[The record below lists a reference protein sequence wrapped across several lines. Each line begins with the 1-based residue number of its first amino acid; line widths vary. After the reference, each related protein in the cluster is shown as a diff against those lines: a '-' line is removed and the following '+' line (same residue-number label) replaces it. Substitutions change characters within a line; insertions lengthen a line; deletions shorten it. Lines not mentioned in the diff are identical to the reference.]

1 MKFEDFSNRISEAA
15 KNPDTILGEL
25 PAILKEVEQDFIERD
40 ALMERVTALEDKN
53 RSLQDT
59 NIKLY
64 LAQTGAAD
72 DAENDGGADDELEG
86 MDAVDA
92 FVNNLVNNAKGE

>member
-1 MKFEDFSNRISEAA
+1 MKFEDFSNKINEAA
-15 KNPDTILGEL
+15 KNPDTMLGIL
-25 PAILKEVEQDFIERD
+25 PDILKEVEQDFIERD
-40 ALMERVTALEDKN
+40 ALMERVTVLEDKN

-64 LAQTGAAD
+64 LAQTGEASEDPED
-72 DAENDGGADDELEG
+72 DTEELEG

-92 FVNNLVNNAKGE
+92 FVNKIMNDESEGK

>member
-1 MKFEDFSNRISEAA
+1 MKFEDFSNKINEAA
-15 KNPDTILGEL
+15 KNPDTMLGVL
-25 PAILKEVEQDFIERD
+25 PDILKEVEQDFIERD
-40 ALMERVTALEDKN
+40 ALMERVTVLEDKN

-64 LAQTGAAD
+64 LAQTGEASEDSED
-72 DAENDGGADDELEG
+72 DTEELEG

-92 FVNNLVNNAKGE
+92 FVNKIMNDEREGK